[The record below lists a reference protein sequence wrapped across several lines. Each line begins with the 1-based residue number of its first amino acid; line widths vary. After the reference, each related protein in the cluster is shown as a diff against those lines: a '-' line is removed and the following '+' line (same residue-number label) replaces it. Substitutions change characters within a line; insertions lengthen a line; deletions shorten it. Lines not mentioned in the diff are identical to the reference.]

1 MTSPAFTLESL
12 LQRLDGEVRL
22 RPQLYFKSSL
32 TALSHAM
39 EDQVLAQ
46 VSVTGVVPL
55 IIASFQE
62 ERFYRQEARR
72 YQRIAQHSDQVYV
85 LAAHETDFCHGS
97 GEYECV
103 AFEGDDPLRQE
114 WNLVI
119 LGENYASCLI
129 CQERGVGHLGSDRE
143 NVDRPSPSRNAESTL
158 SYASDTIAGMDQS
171 RQFEGI
177 WTFDRHLTETAA
189 NLLLDRIL
197 EYRPELAA
205 KVQAGRS
212 QWFSPTQA
220 PSSRTIVSGIN
231 PAPFADRLVT
241 YLQSGQYKL
250 MRTYQSLATKERQ
263 ERLIN
268 LISTAVRQSLDPDEV
283 LQVAVC
289 ELGKALGACRTL
301 VYACDVQTP
310 EVILRHEFL
319 GRSVIS
325 LLNQPW
331 PLKTNPLFQTT
342 AEHRTTLYLE
352 HTDEDSL
359 VQASPLLSH
368 LVTTWN
374 IGGWLLLPVL
384 HQGTLL
390 GMLELHHCGSA
401 NQTWSSEDLGLG
413 EAVAAQIGVAL
424 IQARSFAHLEQ
435 LNQQLAALEQ
445 TRDNLTAIVGHE
457 LRTPLSTVQVC
468 LESLA
473 TEPDMPPDLQQVM
486 IQTALSDAERLRRL
500 VQDFLTL
507 SRLETG
513 RVDCHPECLSL
524 QECVDMSLGAI
535 QVRRLTESL
544 PTVQVILGADL
555 PLVQADGE
563 WVVEVL
569 SKLLENACKFTPPQG
584 TITIRAAIVSGQ
596 SKAANVL
603 EVIVAD
609 TGRGIDP
616 DRLETVFDRFYQ
628 EEGALR
634 RTAGGTGLGLAICR
648 QIMNRMGGQIW
659 ASSAG
664 RDRGSEFHF
673 TLPIAPENGFAM
685 PDPALRMPP
694 PSRTKAT
701 TPPQKTAAKVSRKTT
716 TKKSKRS

>member
-12 LQRLDGEVRL
+12 LSGLDGEVHL

-39 EDQVLAQ
+39 EDQVLAYM
-46 VSVTGVVPL
+46 SLTGVVPL

-72 YQRIAQHSDQVYV
+72 YQRIAQHSNQVYV
-85 LAAHETDFCHGS
+85 LAAQDTDFCHGS

-103 AFEGDDPLRQE
+103 AFNGDDPLRQE

-129 CQERGVGHLGSDRE
+129 CQERGVGHLGSTPE
-143 NVDRPSPSRNAESTL
+143 NADRPSLFRSAESTSAESGL
-158 SYASDTIAGMDQS
+158 SYDSDTIAAMDQS

-177 WTFDRHLTETAA
+177 WTFDRQVTETAA

-197 EYRPELAA
+197 AYRPELMA
-205 KVQAGRS
+205 KIQAGRS
-212 QWFSPTQA
+212 QWFSTPET
-220 PSSRTIVSGIN
+220 PSSRPIVSGIN

-241 YLQSGQYKL
+241 YLQSGQYRL
-250 MRTYQSLATKERQ
+250 MRTYHSLATKERQ

-301 VYACDVQTP
+301 VYACDGDTP

-331 PLKTNPLFQTT
+331 PLKSNPLFATT
-342 AEHRTTLYLE
+342 AEHRSTLYLDQ
-352 HTDEDSL
+352 TKEDSL
-359 VQASPLLSH
+359 VQASPLLLH
-368 LVTTWN
+368 LVNTWN
-374 IGGWLLLPVL
+374 ITGWLLLPVL
-384 HQGTLL
+384 HQGQLL
-390 GMLELHHCGSA
+390 GMLELHHCGSGK
-401 NQTWSSEDLGLG
+401 QTWSSEDLSLA

-513 RVDCHPECLSL
+513 RVDWHPESLSV
-524 QECVDMSLGAI
+524 QECVDMALGAI
-535 QVRRLTESL
+535 QSRRRTESL
-544 PTVQVILGADL
+544 PTVQVFLDADL
-555 PLVQADGE
+555 PLIQADGE

-569 SKLLENACKFTPPQG
+569 SKLLDNACKFTSPQG
-584 TITIRAAIVSGQ
+584 TITINTTIVSGQ
-596 SKAANVL
+596 RKASNVL

-659 ASSAG
+659 ATSAG
-664 RDRGSEFHF
+664 RDQGSEFHF
-673 TLPIAPENGFAM
+673 TLPLALENGS
-685 PDPALRMPP
+685 ALPSPLSRT
-694 PSRTKAT
+694 SRTKGT
-701 TPPQKTAAKVSRKTT
+701 KPPQKTSAKVSRKTT
-716 TKKSKRS
+716 SRK